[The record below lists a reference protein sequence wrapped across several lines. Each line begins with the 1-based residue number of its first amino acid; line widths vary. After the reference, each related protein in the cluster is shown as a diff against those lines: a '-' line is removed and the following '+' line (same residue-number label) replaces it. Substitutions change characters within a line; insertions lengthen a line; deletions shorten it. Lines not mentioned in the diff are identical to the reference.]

1 MVTDSL
7 IKLEEFLLVI
17 ADSLFLLKMLH
28 QVKLLL
34 LKVIIGTSDPNRLSC
49 WKRRELFDRLALTG
63 VNHGGASSI
72 ISFALRSTR
81 SLEARFARTLRL
93 ATRACAAT
101 SVRDDILT
109 CRLVSETNSLLAA
122 TLSSVCY

>member
-7 IKLEEFLLVI
+7 VKLEEFLFVI

-34 LKVIIGTSDPNRLSC
+34 LKVIIGTSDPNRLGC

-63 VNHGGASSI
+63 VNHGWASSI
-72 ISFALRSTR
+72 ISFA
-81 SLEARFARTLRL
+81 
-93 ATRACAAT
+93 
-101 SVRDDILT
+101 
-109 CRLVSETNSLLAA
+109 
-122 TLSSVCY
+122 